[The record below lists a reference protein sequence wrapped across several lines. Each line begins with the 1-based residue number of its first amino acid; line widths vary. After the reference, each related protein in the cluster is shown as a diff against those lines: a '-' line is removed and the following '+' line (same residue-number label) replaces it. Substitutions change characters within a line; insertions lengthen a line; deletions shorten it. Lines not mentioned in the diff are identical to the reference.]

1 MMLRRV
7 EEALE
12 RVIEGGLGRLSGVS
26 VHPLEIARALQ
37 ARMQDAK
44 LVGTAAPYVPN
55 RYVVALHDEDLAALA
70 GVIEDVAEQIAR
82 HLEDHAAEQGWARGN
97 RIEVAIGGGGPAR
110 GRMEV
115 EHTFDESPPDARL
128 MVEVGEPSGGI
139 FEIGERVT
147 IGRDPSCEV
156 ALTDPSVSRRH
167 ASIEWT
173 YAGNVLRDLG
183 SRNGTFVGGE
193 PVDETTLVDGDL
205 VQVGSAALRLAM
217 RE

>member
-1 MMLRRV
+1 MLRRV

-12 RVIEGGLGRLSGVS
+12 RVIEGGLGRLSDVS

-44 LVGTAAPYVPN
+44 LVSTGAPYVPN
-55 RYVVALHDEDLAALA
+55 RYVVALHNEDLAALA

-82 HLEDHAAEQGWARGN
+82 HLEEHAAEQGWARGN
-97 RIEVAIGGGGPAR
+97 RIEVAIGGGGQSR
-110 GRMEV
+110 GRIEI
-115 EHTFDESPPDARL
+115 EHAFDESPPDARL
-128 MVEVGEPSGGI
+128 MVEVGEPSGGM

-167 ASIEWT
+167 ANIEWT
-173 YAGNVLRDLG
+173 YAGHVLRDLG

-193 PVDETTLVDGDL
+193 PVAEATLVDGDL

>member
-1 MMLRRV
+1 M
-7 EEALE
+7 
-12 RVIEGGLGRLSGVS
+12 
-26 VHPLEIARALQ
+26 
-37 ARMQDAK
+37 
-44 LVGTAAPYVPN
+44 
-55 RYVVALHDEDLAALA
+55 
-70 GVIEDVAEQIAR
+70 
-82 HLEDHAAEQGWARGN
+82 
-97 RIEVAIGGGGPAR
+97 
-110 GRMEV
+110 
-115 EHTFDESPPDARL
+115 
-128 MVEVGEPSGGI
+128 

-173 YAGNVLRDLG
+173 YAGYVLRDLG

-193 PVDETTLVDGDL
+193 PVGETTLIDGDL

>member
-1 MMLRRV
+1 MLRRV

-26 VHPLEIARALQ
+26 VHPLEIARRLQ

-44 LVGTAAPYVPN
+44 LVSTGAPYVPN

-70 GVIEDVAEQIAR
+70 GVIEDVAEQIAG
-82 HLEDHAAEQGWARGN
+82 HLEEHAAEQGWARGN
-97 RIEVAIGGGGPAR
+97 HIEVAIGGGGQSR
-110 GRMEV
+110 GRIEI
-115 EHTFDESPPDARL
+115 EHAFDESPPDARL
-128 MVEVGEPSGGI
+128 LVEVGEPSGGM

-173 YAGNVLRDLG
+173 YAGYVLRDLG

-193 PVDETTLVDGDL
+193 PVGETTLIDGDL